1 MKYLIIY
8 FFLIYHM
15 FLYCLYVGGSV
26 GKMIGSGYTGNI
38 LELFLLSPLRF
49 LPPKTLIVAM
59 EDGTTK
65 YY

>member
-1 MKYLIIY
+1 
-8 FFLIYHM
+8 M

-26 GKMIGSGYTGNI
+26 GKMIGSGYIGNI